1 MSSCLNCGEGAKFIE
16 ILDDITSVYD
26 RVSSFRIESCLLC
39 GLAQTFPRPSLV
51 ELDKIYS
58 SVYKYD
64 IHISLSLEKKI
75 RAQKLFKS
83 IFHDGLSKSVFEIG
97 CGSGELLAVLQKN
110 GFVVKGLEPDS
121 QSVSQAN
128 LQFESNVVSQ
138 GGFENFD
145 KAKLRE
151 HSLIIMSHVLE
162 HFVDPKTYLTQI
174 YNSTTDNAKL
184 LIIVPNFEKIP
195 KGFLSKYWGYLQV
208 PVHVSHFTYSSLEN
222 LLRDVGY
229 KTESV
234 NYRNSDFMSLGLFL
248 MNIFKI
254 ESKSIT
260 LNFFKKTLIIVFS
273 VLWTSFYHFGKQ
285 DLIVIAGKLRA

>member
-39 GLAQTFPRPSLV
+39 GLAQTFPRPSLI

-64 IHISLSLEKKI
+64 IHISLSLEKYI

-83 IFHDGLSKSVFEIG
+83 IFHDGLGKSVFEIG
-97 CGSGELLAVLQKN
+97 CGSGELLSVLQKN

-138 GGFENFD
+138 GSFENFD

-174 YNSTTDNAKL
+174 YNSTSDNAKM

-229 KTESV
+229 KIESA
-234 NYRNSDFMSLGLFL
+234 NYRNSDFMSLGLYL

-260 LNFFKKTLIIVFS
+260 LNLFKKRLIIFFS
-273 VLWTSFYHFGKQ
+273 VLWTSFYRFGKQ